1 MTRSRA
7 GATLLLLAML
17 VIGGLLGGALTRFAD
32 RQAHRNDHPRGQRP
46 SYVDRLSTDLAL
58 TDVQRDSLQAVLDRH
73 QPAMDSLWATVR
85 FQFGPQFQAERQLI
99 RNEISSLLTP
109 EQQAKYAELQRQ
121 DSLRRAEGD
130 RSRNGRR

>member
-7 GATLLLLAML
+7 SAAALLVAMFVL
-17 VIGGLLGGALTRFAD
+17 GGLVGGAATRLAD
-32 RQAHRNDHPRGQRP
+32 RGEHGRERRPPRP
-46 SYVDRLSTDLAL
+46 TFVDRLTSDLGL
-58 TDVQRDSLQAVLDRH
+58 NESQRDSVQMVLDRH

-85 FQFGPQFQAERQLI
+85 LQFGPQFQAERQQI
-99 RNEISSLLTP
+99 RKEISRFLTP